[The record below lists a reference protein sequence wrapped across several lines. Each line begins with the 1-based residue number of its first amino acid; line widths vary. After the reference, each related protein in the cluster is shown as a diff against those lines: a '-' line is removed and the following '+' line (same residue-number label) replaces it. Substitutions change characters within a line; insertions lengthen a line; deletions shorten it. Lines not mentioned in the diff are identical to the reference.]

1 MELYTVSAKKL
12 SKSVSYWAESQ
23 IEKKIALEV
32 IKILEVK
39 RVKFKEG

>member
-1 MELYTVSAKKL
+1 M
-12 SKSVSYWAESQ
+12 SKSVSYWAENQ
-23 IEKKIALEV
+23 IEKKIAVEV

>member
-1 MELYTVSAKKL
+1 M
-12 SKSVSYWAESQ
+12 SKSVSYWAENQ
-23 IEKKIALEV
+23 IEKKIAVEI

>member
-1 MELYTVSAKKL
+1 M
-12 SKSVSYWAESQ
+12 SKSVSYWAENQ